1 MWEILNL
8 TSSVLLATIG
18 LWVVYLTL
26 AWFWGERFFF
36 GLMRKESKD
45 RQYWLK
51 FFPAFLKRELK
62 AAFAFFIFLIVIA
75 IIESIVGRDR

>member
-1 MWEILNL
+1 MFDMLNL
-8 TSSVLLATIG
+8 AYSVLLATAG
-18 LWVVYLTL
+18 LWAIYLPM
-26 AWFWGERFFF
+26 AWYWNERFFF
-36 GLMRKESKD
+36 GLMIKEGKS

-75 IIESIVGRDR
+75 IIESIMGRDR